1 MDLVADAICLHFLCS
16 NFHYNRYMHFIKNV
30 FKHFTNAFRVSI
42 TNLRSIFG
50 SAGDLYIVILK
61 KRIANLNI
69 K

>member
-1 MDLVADAICLHFLCS
+1 
-16 NFHYNRYMHFIKNV
+16 MHFIKNV